1 MAGGKGSG
9 VLAAKGSLGG
19 GGEGKL
25 VPGQEET
32 DHGC

>member
-1 MAGGKGSG
+1 MAGEKGSG
-9 VLAAKGSLGG
+9 VLAAKGSLVGG
-19 GGEGKL
+19 GGGKP